1 MLRARVGELG
11 PGQTPLILSN
21 KFDFSAQKLAKV
33 INLYT
38 ETSNLPVC
46 HTLNDR
52 LHFWKKIIFYL
63 VTKLTF
69 FPLFILFIIQES
81 WMLLESGQWLLSE
94 RFWNCQYNSF
104 RNWQSLK
111 ETVQIEL
118 IFNPIPV
125 YQNIMINLSLSVFGA
140 IENLKY
146 VSDSVWNSK
155 L

>member
-52 LHFWKKIIFYL
+52 LHFRKKKHFLFGDKTDLFPPFYL
-63 VTKLTF
+63 
-69 FPLFILFIIQES
+69 I
-81 WMLLESGQWLLSE
+81 
-94 RFWNCQYNSF
+94 YNSGV
-104 RNWQSLK
+104 LDA
-111 ETVQIEL
+111 T
-118 IFNPIPV
+118 
-125 YQNIMINLSLSVFGA
+125 
-140 IENLKY
+140 
-146 VSDSVWNSK
+146 
-155 L
+155 